1 MCDGDE
7 YTMNEVDLSIVTVV
21 YNGEEYLEQ
30 TIQSVL
36 NQCSMGIEYILVD
49 GGSTDGTMSIVNK
62 YIDQIDVVV
71 SEEDCGIYDAMNK
84 GLEISSKRYI
94 YFLNSNDFFSSHD
107 VLRNIDFKSDVIM
120 ANTCGIGDDGVVKTY
135 FRTSYSTMDSLEK
148 MLVYGDTCS
157 HQGIFIKKKNHKK
170 FIEELKLDADRV
182 VIASNIHSAK
192 SIQLINRDIVFA
204 RLGGA
209 SSNNYRMIF
218 DKFIIPRYVKDID
231 RLRYYFY
238 FLLVASKKIAREF
251 LLAIGLWRVK

>member
-1 MCDGDE
+1 
-7 YTMNEVDLSIVTVV
+7 
-21 YNGEEYLEQ
+21 
-30 TIQSVL
+30 
-36 NQCSMGIEYILVD
+36 
-49 GGSTDGTMSIVNK
+49 
-62 YIDQIDVVV
+62 
-71 SEEDCGIYDAMNK
+71 
-84 GLEISSKRYI
+84 
-94 YFLNSNDFFSSHD
+94 
-107 VLRNIDFKSDVIM
+107 
-120 ANTCGIGDDGVVKTY
+120 
-135 FRTSYSTMDSLEK
+135 MDSLEK